1 MSDRNS
7 VLAVNADRFHRFCI
21 LEQISKPGALQ
32 SVLLFG
38 RRLHV
43 LQIKCCQQS
52 GLELALCAAF
62 NKQGG
67 DVLFLK
73 IVAECRFPSGIREDG
88 REDFILFP
96 NWVVFREQG
105 EQLAQRGGSRQKDL
119 AVLQLSEQGLLTE
132 GEYIA
137 GKQSLTE
144 QGVHKL
150 Q

>member
-1 MSDRNS
+1 M
-7 VLAVNADRFHRFCI
+7 F
-21 LEQISKPGALQ
+21 LE
-32 SVLLFG
+32 
-38 RRLHV
+38 
-43 LQIKCCQQS
+43 
-52 GLELALCAAF
+52 
-62 NKQGG
+62 
-67 DVLFLK
+67 

-96 NWVVFREQG
+96 NWVAFREQG

>member
-1 MSDRNS
+1 M
-7 VLAVNADRFHRFCI
+7 
-21 LEQISKPGALQ
+21 
-32 SVLLFG
+32 
-38 RRLHV
+38 
-43 LQIKCCQQS
+43 QIKCCQQS
-52 GLELALCAAF
+52 GLELALCAVF

-67 DVLFLK
+67 DVLFLE

-96 NWVVFREQG
+96 NWVAFREQG

-119 AVLQLSEQGLLTE
+119 AVLQLSKQGLLTE
-132 GEYIA
+132 GEHIA